1 MHVWF
6 YISKQLMFLVVF
18 CFSDFLFWDILDL
31 EKSCKN
37 STEETIPI
45 TFRPPVLTNHDK
57 IIKTKKLT
65 LVQYY

>member
-6 YISKQLMFLVVF
+6 YISKQLMLLVVF
-18 CFSDFLFWDILDL
+18 CFFNISFLDILDL

-37 STEETIPI
+37 STEGTIPI
-45 TFRPPVLTNHDK
+45 TCHPPILTNHEK
-57 IIKTKKLT
+57 MIKTKKLT

>member
-18 CFSDFLFWDILDL
+18 CFFDFSFWDILDL

-45 TFRPPVLTNHDK
+45 TCRPPVLTNHDK